1 MASVRVRVTS
11 PVGLHARSAAIFV
24 RAVIESGLAVT
35 IAKTG
40 VSLAADERLATDAR
54 SILGVL
60 ALDVACGDEVE
71 LSAAGPTADHLLADL
86 AEILAAEIDD
96 GARFPE

>member
-24 RAVIESGLAVT
+24 RAVIESGLGVT

-40 VSLAADERLATDAR
+40 LSPDGEERPATDAR

-71 LSAAGPTADHLLADL
+71 LTAVGPTADHLLADL
-86 AEILAAEIDD
+86 AVLLAAETDVH
-96 GARFPE
+96 FPQ